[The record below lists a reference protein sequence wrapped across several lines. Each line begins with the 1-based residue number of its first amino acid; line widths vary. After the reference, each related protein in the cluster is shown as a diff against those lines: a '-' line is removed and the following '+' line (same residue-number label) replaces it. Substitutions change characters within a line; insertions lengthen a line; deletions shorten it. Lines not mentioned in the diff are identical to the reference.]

1 MHVCSHLQDAV
12 IVNKMMINADAMII
26 LNKMTVKA
34 TKRKIAAHKILVK
47 KQ

>member
-26 LNKMTVKA
+26 LNKTVKA
-34 TKRKIAAHKILVK
+34 TKRKIVAQKILVK